1 MTIML
6 TCWYVPTVMTE
17 SQCFSVAVNCLTVVT
32 ELLALATA
40 MTVGKRCS
48 VAVTIVAELL
58 VYRYSYD

>member
-1 MTIML
+1 
-6 TCWYVPTVMTE
+6 MTE